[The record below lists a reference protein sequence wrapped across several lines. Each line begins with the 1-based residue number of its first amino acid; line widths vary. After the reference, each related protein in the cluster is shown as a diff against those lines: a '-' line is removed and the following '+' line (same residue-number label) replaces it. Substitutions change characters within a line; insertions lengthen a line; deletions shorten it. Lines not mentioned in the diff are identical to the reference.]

1 MTRITQP
8 WQLSL
13 QFQGTQMQAGNWGTW
28 LWRPSSNSTPRQG
41 TGWRVQPLTV
51 GPAAQFLPLQCPRLQ
66 PLTQSSSAR
75 EPNNPSCSRS
85 IHSPLDPSLPPPP
98 QQLPA
103 TQGTPDMVEVPIIPG
118 FPAVTP
124 AAKHQQPQG
133 HTQRQRRRQ
142 ATPLTERQQRRQSA
156 HSLMEPEAPQVR
168 ETQNLRYTATY

>member
-1 MTRITQP
+1 MAAEPAIP
-8 WQLSL
+8 GNPDAGGELGNVALASQL
-13 QFQGTQMQAGNWGTW
+13 QQHPPPGNWVAGAA
-28 LWRPSSNSTPRQG
+28 
-41 TGWRVQPLTV
+41 VTV
-51 GPAAQFLPLQCPRLQ
+51 GPAAQFLQLQCPRLQ

-85 IHSPLDPSLPPPP
+85 IHSPPDPSLPPPP

-103 TQGTPDMVEVPIIPG
+103 TQGTPDMVEVPNIPG